1 MGSCGMADGG
11 RGGDGGKQAVRMS
24 LDVDDEMMGGGCGG
38 GSGEA

>member
-1 MGSCGMADGG
+1 MGSCGRADDG
-11 RGGDGGKQAVRMS
+11 RGGDEGKHASRMS